1 MDGRP
6 VDVQEGATVLDAAAA
21 AGVDVPTLC
30 FDERLAPVGACR
42 VCLVGVEGRRAPVA
56 ACTTPVGEDMVVRTD
71 DPAAVAQAKSVLELL
86 VSELPER
93 ALDVP
98 AQRSELVRVCGR
110 LGVDARRFGKAVR
123 DGGRDDSHPYVK
135 LDRDLCIACSRCVRM
150 CDEVQGTFALSLVGR
165 GFGTVVAPASG
176 PDWAGSACVSCG
188 ACVDSCPTGAL
199 SEPGLLDLLAV
210 EETTTTTCG
219 YCGVGCSLDAHT
231 RDGAVVSISPTRGA
245 PVNRGHACVKG
256 RFAHGFLRAPDRLRS
271 PLVRRNGDLEEVGW
285 DEALGYVAERLGG
298 IVKRHGP
305 RAVGAISSA
314 RATNEENYLVQKLMR
329 VVGNNNVDNCSRLC
343 HAPSAA
349 GLSASLGLA
358 GGTNPFD
365 DFDRADCFLLA
376 GSNAT
381 EGHPVVGARI
391 KQRVIAGAK
400 LVVVDPRRIEL
411 ADYADVHLQG
421 RPGSNVAVFNGLAH
435 LLIEDG
441 HADDAFLARR
451 ADGLEELPRCSV
463 TTRPRPWSG

>member
-1 MDGRP
+1 M
-6 VDVQEGATVLDAAAA
+6 LDAAAA

-110 LGVDARRFGKAVR
+110 LGVDARRFGEAVR

-165 GFGTVVAPASG
+165 GFGTVVAPVSG
-176 PDWAGSACVSCG
+176 ADWAGSACVSCG

-219 YCGVGCSLDAHT
+219 YCGVGCSF
-231 RDGAVVSISPTRGA
+231 R
-245 PVNRGHACVKG
+245 
-256 RFAHGFLRAPDRLRS
+256 
-271 PLVRRNGDLEEVGW
+271 E
-285 DEALGYVAERLGG
+285 
-298 IVKRHGP
+298 
-305 RAVGAISSA
+305 
-314 RATNEENYLVQKLMR
+314 
-329 VVGNNNVDNCSRLC
+329 
-343 HAPSAA
+343 
-349 GLSASLGLA
+349 
-358 GGTNPFD
+358 
-365 DFDRADCFLLA
+365 
-376 GSNAT
+376 
-381 EGHPVVGARI
+381 
-391 KQRVIAGAK
+391 
-400 LVVVDPRRIEL
+400 
-411 ADYADVHLQG
+411 
-421 RPGSNVAVFNGLAH
+421 
-435 LLIEDG
+435 
-441 HADDAFLARR
+441 
-451 ADGLEELPRCSV
+451 
-463 TTRPRPWSG
+463 

>member
-1 MDGRP
+1 M
-6 VDVQEGATVLDAAAA
+6 
-21 AGVDVPTLC
+21 
-30 FDERLAPVGACR
+30 
-42 VCLVGVEGRRAPVA
+42 
-56 ACTTPVGEDMVVRTD
+56 
-71 DPAAVAQAKSVLELL
+71 
-86 VSELPER
+86 
-93 ALDVP
+93 
-98 AQRSELVRVCGR
+98 
-110 LGVDARRFGKAVR
+110 
-123 DGGRDDSHPYVK
+123 
-135 LDRDLCIACSRCVRM
+135 
-150 CDEVQGTFALSLVGR
+150 
-165 GFGTVVAPASG
+165 
-176 PDWAGSACVSCG
+176 
-188 ACVDSCPTGAL
+188 
-199 SEPGLLDLLAV
+199 
-210 EETTTTTCG
+210 
-219 YCGVGCSLDAHT
+219 
-231 RDGAVVSISPTRGA
+231 
-245 PVNRGHACVKG
+245 KG

-271 PLVRRNGDLEEVGW
+271 PLVRRNGELEEVGW

-298 IVKRHGP
+298 IVERHGP
-305 RAVGAISSA
+305 RAIGAISSA

-441 HADDAFLARR
+441 HADDAFLRAARR
-451 ADGLEELPRCSV
+451 RTGGAARAA
-463 TTRPRPWSG
+463 R